1 MPHFSIDIKLVWE
14 CCEAASV
21 NAGVSCGVI
30 QERHVCRGFC
40 LGPVVLDDGEEC
52 LDCVM
57 YLSAWPC
64 AQLIGGQRVICFGV
78 LCQSVQEN
86 SLEEFGQGTPEIERY
101 DAGSVF
107 SLFPPLYIGCRRES
121 SHALGCISWCHSE
134 LRRSCRSVN
143 SCPVNLIPKSKVNN
157 ERFDIDPFKAP
168 PRQPTAACQ
177 CVAILASPS
186 RALPSQKV
194 CHSDSDPGPRRASAI
209 APENPYMGL
218 LLRAYRPVT

>member
-1 MPHFSIDIKLVWE
+1 MPHFSNDIKLVWE
-14 CCEAASV
+14 CCKAASV

-52 LDCVM
+52 VDCVM

-64 AQLIGGQRVICFGV
+64 AQLIGGQRVMCFGV
-78 LCQSVQEN
+78 LCQSVQEK
-86 SLEEFGQGTPEIERY
+86 SLEEFGQGTAEIERY

-134 LRRSCRSVN
+134 LKRSCRSLV
-143 SCPVNLIPKSKVNN
+143 KM
-157 ERFDIDPFKAP
+157 AP
-168 PRQPTAACQ
+168 SLGVDEKRVYGCGHGGVPDTIRDF
-177 CVAILASPS
+177 
-186 RALPSQKV
+186 RAT
-194 CHSDSDPGPRRASAI
+194 GIRASCFSFVIWGFLMALKGV
-209 APENPYMGL
+209 A
-218 LLRAYRPVT
+218 